1 MPVSPYIKWLR
12 GYVGSQLILVP
23 AVSTLVRDA
32 DDRVLLVYEHD
43 ADAWSTPGG
52 SIDIDEVPEDAAR
65 REVLE
70 ETGLVVHIDGILTVL
85 GGPEFHAHY
94 KNGDEVA
101 YVSTVYRGHDHRRH
115 ARARRRGDRRGEVV
129 RARRARDDPAQQL
142 REGSVPPPRL
152 AGLSAEHRSVVT
164 FRRWASLLRER

>member
-12 GYVGSQLILVP
+12 GFVGSQLILVP
-23 AVSTLVRDA
+23 AVSTVVE
-32 DDRVLLVYEHD
+32 DDDGRILLVFEHD

-70 ETGLVVHIDGILTVL
+70 ETGLVVRIDGILTVL
-85 GGPEFHAHY
+85 GGPDFHAHY

-101 YVSTVYRGHDHRRH
+101 YVATVYRGAMVEGRLQADGDEIVE
-115 ARARRRGDRRGEVV
+115 AKWFARRELSTIPLSNF
-129 RARRARDDPAQQL
+129 AK
-142 REGSVPPPRL
+142 
-152 AGLSAEHRSVVT
+152 GL
-164 FRRWASLLRER
+164 FRYLDWI

>member
-12 GYVGSQLILVP
+12 GFVGSQLILIP
-23 AVSTLVRDA
+23 AVSTVVQ
-32 DDRVLLVYEHD
+32 DDDGRVLLVFEHD

-70 ETGLVVHIDGILTVL
+70 ETGLVVRLDGILTVL

-101 YVSTVYRGHDHRRH
+101 YVATVYRGSVIEGRLEPD
-115 ARARRRGDRRGEVV
+115 GDEII
-129 RARRARDDPAQQL
+129 ATQWFARD
-142 REGSVPPPRL
+142 EL
-152 AGLSAEHRSVVT
+152 ATIPLSNFATGL
-164 FRRWASLLRER
+164 FRYLEWI

>member
-23 AVSTLVRDA
+23 AVSTLAV
-32 DDRVLLVYEHD
+32 DDDGRVLLVYEHD

-52 SIDIDEVPEDAAR
+52 SIDIDEIPEAAAR
-65 REVLE
+65 REVFE
-70 ETGLVVHIDGILTVL
+70 ETGLSVRLDGILTVL

-101 YVSTVYRGHDHRRH
+101 YVSTVYRGSVTDGQVRVD
-115 ARARRRGDRRGEVV
+115 GDEVTAV
-129 RARRARDDPAQQL
+129 QWFARD
-142 REGSVPPPRL
+142 EL
-152 AGLSAEHRSVVT
+152 ATLPLTNFAKGL
-164 FRRWASLLRER
+164 FRHLDWL

>member
-12 GYVGSQLILVP
+12 GFVGSALILVP
-23 AVSTLVRDA
+23 AVSTVVQ
-32 DDRVLLVYEHD
+32 DDEGRVLLVFEDD

-65 REVLE
+65 REVFE
-70 ETGLVVHIDGILTVL
+70 EAGLTVHLDGILTVL

-101 YVSTVYRGHDHRRH
+101 YVATVFRGTVTSGEATPD
-115 ARARRRGDRRGEVV
+115 GDEVM
-129 RARRARDDPAQQL
+129 AAQWFARDELPTIPLSNFA
-142 REGSVPPPRL
+142 R
-152 AGLSAEHRSVVT
+152 GL
-164 FRRWASLLRER
+164 FRDLGWI

>member
-12 GYVGSQLILVP
+12 GFVGSQLILVP
-23 AVSTLVRDA
+23 AVSTVVE
-32 DDRVLLVYEHD
+32 DDDGRILLVFEHD

-70 ETGLVVHIDGILTVL
+70 ETGLVVRIDGILTVL
-85 GGPEFHAHY
+85 GGPDFHAHY

-101 YVSTVYRGHDHRRH
+101 YVATVYRGAMVEGRLQADGDEIVEAKWFARH
-115 ARARRRGDRRGEVV
+115 ELSTIPLSNFAK
-129 RARRARDDPAQQL
+129 
-142 REGSVPPPRL
+142 
-152 AGLSAEHRSVVT
+152 GL
-164 FRRWASLLRER
+164 FRYLDWI